1 MNNKENKNKFRKF
14 VFIIQLF
21 ATLLL
26 FWWLSSQLDTK
37 EFSRLIYQTQLWPI
51 IGLSI
56 ILQSLAFG
64 LGSLRWL
71 ILLKAHQVPC
81 NYWEVLSSYYLGV
94 FFNNF
99 LPTSIGGD
107 LIRTLRLHLAGYA
120 LEPLIAT
127 SILDRIIGLIVVLVL
142 GTVALPFWH
151 HPLLDDWMRWIPIML
166 TMVTLA
172 FFYLVLYL
180 LDARLAHYERLFD
193 RPILRVLFQI
203 LQICC
208 ATHRSKGALLI
219 TVVLTLLLQS
229 LVVFIYNLLGEY
241 IGITIPLPVYFISSL
256 AVFVAA
262 TLPISVGGL
271 GVREGTLVGVLVFA
285 GAEVHQATVL
295 SLLYLAVL
303 WAATLPGGCI
313 FLITRFQRAVPENS
327 PSSQPGLTKKVTTR

>member
-1 MNNKENKNKFRKF
+1 MMKIKKNNKII
-14 VFIIQLF
+14 VFQLIITGF
-21 ATLLL
+21 L
-26 FWWLSSQLDTK
+26 FWWLSSQLDIK
-37 EFSRLIYQTQLWPI
+37 EFSQVIHQTQLWPI
-51 IGLSI
+51 LGLSVL
-56 ILQSLAFG
+56 LQTLAFG
-64 LGSLRWL
+64 LGGLRWL

-99 LPTSIGGD
+99 LPTSMGGD
-107 LIRTLRLHLAGYA
+107 LIRTWHLHLAGYA

-127 SILDRIIGLIVVLVL
+127 SILDRIIGLIVVLTL
-142 GTVALPFWH
+142 GAVALPFWD
-151 HPLLDDWMRWIPIML
+151 PPFLEDWMHWIPIML

-180 LDARLAHYERLFD
+180 LDTRLAHYESLFD
-193 RPILRVLFQI
+193 RPFLRVLFQV

-219 TVVLTLLLQS
+219 TVILTLLLQS
-229 LVVFIYNLLGEY
+229 LVVFVYSLLGEY
-241 IGITIPLPVYFISSL
+241 IGIAIPLPVYFISSL
-256 AVFVAA
+256 AVFIVA
-262 TLPISVGGL
+262 TLPISLGGL